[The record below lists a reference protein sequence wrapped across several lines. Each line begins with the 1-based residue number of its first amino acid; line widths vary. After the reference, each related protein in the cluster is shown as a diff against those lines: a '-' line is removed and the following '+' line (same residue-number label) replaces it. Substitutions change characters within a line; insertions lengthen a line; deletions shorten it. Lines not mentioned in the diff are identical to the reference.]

1 MKQVIYFNNPQRP
14 NKLSFI
20 VTDKTVD
27 YLKSQGIINNTATTL
42 IKKFCDDEQS
52 IEYAKQVHVDKL
64 VFNNQD
70 NPTDV
75 VFDNELVQM
84 YYIDI
89 FRQIRKDSL
98 DILDRLQMRAASQ
111 NYNDL
116 VKDIETDKQ
125 LLRDI
130 PTSLNYNKT
139 MSIIDISQILPQ
151 SLLVNYEEKYSYQ
164 FERRNRLDNK

>member
-27 YLKSQGIINNTATTL
+27 YLKSKGIINKTATTL
-42 IKKFCDDEQS
+42 IKEFCDDEQS

-75 VFDNELVQM
+75 IFDNELVQM

-98 DILDRLQMRAASQ
+98 DMLDRLQMRASSQ
-111 NYNDL
+111 NYDDL
-116 VKDIETDKQ
+116 VICCGAFSKE
-125 LLRDI
+125 
-130 PTSLNYNKT
+130 
-139 MSIIDISQILPQ
+139 
-151 SLLVNYEEKYSYQ
+151 LVK
-164 FERRNRLDNK
+164 